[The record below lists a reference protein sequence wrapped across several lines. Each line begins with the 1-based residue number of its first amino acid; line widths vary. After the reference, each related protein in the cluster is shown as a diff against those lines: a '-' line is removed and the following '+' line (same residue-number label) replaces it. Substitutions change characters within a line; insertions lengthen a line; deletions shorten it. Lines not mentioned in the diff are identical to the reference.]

1 MCVRVSL
8 SVSPSPSSSSSP
20 LAPLALFFVALSS
33 LFLTRPPSRM
43 HTHVLADLSLS
54 LFLCSSFSFL
64 LPLLDSFSSS
74 PRLASPV
81 RVAPTTASL
90 YQPLLSATLALPRS
104 SNLPIVRFR
113 RIRPTVMD
121 YRSAH
126 GRRTDGRTLGHL
138 PVTLSGIVIAES
150 SLFARLCRV
159 ETRGVTTIGRW
170 IRPAVSTVG
179 LLLLGSP
186 GDVHRFHVFL
196 RRERFGIDDFARP
209 AALLF
214 HDRYRPIH

>member
-8 SVSPSPSSSSSP
+8 SVSPSPSSSSPPPRASRS
-20 LAPLALFFVALSS
+20 FFRRSFVALSHAS
-33 LFLTRPPSRM
+33 TVSYAHARARRS
-43 HTHVLADLSLS
+43 LSLS

-126 GRRTDGRTLGHL
+126 GRRTDGRTD
-138 PVTLSGIVIAES
+138 ARS
-150 SLFARLCRV
+150 SSCDAKRNRN
-159 ETRGVTTIGRW
+159 RGVEPFCQTVSSRDSRSNDHWPLDTAGRFNRRVIVARFTGGCSPLPCLFTAGTIR
-170 IRPAVSTVG
+170 
-179 LLLLGSP
+179 
-186 GDVHRFHVFL
+186 H
-196 RRERFGIDDFARP
+196 
-209 AALLF
+209 
-214 HDRYRPIH
+214 

>member
-8 SVSPSPSSSSSP
+8 SVSPSPSSSP

-64 LPLLDSFSSS
+64 LLLLDSFSSS

-126 GRRTDGRTLGHL
+126 GRRTDGRTD
-138 PVTLSGIVIAES
+138 ARS
-150 SLFARLCRV
+150 SSCDAKRNRN
-159 ETRGVTTIGRW
+159 RGVEPFCKTVSSRDSRSNDHWPLDTAGRFNRRVIVARFTGGCSPLPCLFTAGTIR
-170 IRPAVSTVG
+170 
-179 LLLLGSP
+179 
-186 GDVHRFHVFL
+186 H
-196 RRERFGIDDFARP
+196 
-209 AALLF
+209 
-214 HDRYRPIH
+214 

>member
-126 GRRTDGRTLGHL
+126 GRRTDGRTD
-138 PVTLSGIVIAES
+138 ARS
-150 SLFARLCRV
+150 SSCDAKRNRN
-159 ETRGVTTIGRW
+159 RGVEPFCKTVSSRDSRSNDHWPLDTAGRFNRRVIVARFTGGCSPLPCLFTAGTIR
-170 IRPAVSTVG
+170 
-179 LLLLGSP
+179 
-186 GDVHRFHVFL
+186 H
-196 RRERFGIDDFARP
+196 
-209 AALLF
+209 
-214 HDRYRPIH
+214 